1 MLRREAK
8 RASRSGRPL
17 SLLFIDLDGFKRV
30 NDTHGHLAGSRALVE
45 AAAVIRGS
53 ARETDVVARFGGDE
67 FAIVLPDTG
76 SEGASAVGERVRERL
91 AAHPFLAGDGLKLR
105 LTVSVGVATLPD
117 VAASAEELVRAADIA
132 MYRVKE
138 SGKNGVRIANADRP
152 ALHGSAYGTYSE
164 IRNMGLGS
172 FLSFLSTDLAIDLG
186 TANTCVYAKGKG
198 IVVNEPSIVAV
209 NKVNGRV
216 EAVGTEAKEML
227 GRTPGN
233 IVAIKPMKDGV
244 IADFDVTEKML
255 TYFIK
260 KAHNGNVWVRPRIV
274 IGVPSEIT
282 QVEKRAVKDCAYRA
296 KASEVHLVE
305 EAMAAAIGAG
315 LPITE
320 PAGNMVVDIGGG
332 TTDIAVIS
340 LAGIVYSKAVRVAGN
355 EMDEAIIQYIKK
367 TYNLLI
373 GERTAEADQD
383 RARLGVSARRAR

>member
-1 MLRREAK
+1 
-8 RASRSGRPL
+8 
-17 SLLFIDLDGFKRV
+17 
-30 NDTHGHLAGSRALVE
+30 
-45 AAAVIRGS
+45 
-53 ARETDVVARFGGDE
+53 
-67 FAIVLPDTG
+67 
-76 SEGASAVGERVRERL
+76 
-91 AAHPFLAGDGLKLR
+91 
-105 LTVSVGVATLPD
+105 
-117 VAASAEELVRAADIA
+117 
-132 MYRVKE
+132 
-138 SGKNGVRIANADRP
+138 
-152 ALHGSAYGTYSE
+152 
-164 IRNMGLGS
+164 MGLGS

-186 TANTCVYAKGKG
+186 TANTCVYAKARG

-209 NKVNGRV
+209 NRVNGRV
-216 EAVGTEAKEML
+216 EAVGREAKEML

-260 KAHNGNVWVRPRIV
+260 KAHNGNVWVRPRII

-282 QVEKRAVKDCAYRA
+282 QVEKRAVKDSAYRA

-320 PAGNMVVDIGGG
+320 PAGSMVVDIGGG

-373 GERTAEADQD
+373 GERTAEAIKMELGSAYPVDERITMEIKGRHLIEGVPKTITVTDEEIRESLAETVNVIVDAVRVALERTPPELSADIVD
-383 RARLGVSARRAR
+383 RGIVLTGGGSLLRNLDKRLREETGLPVTMAEDPLSSVVLGAGKMLSDFDLLRKIAID